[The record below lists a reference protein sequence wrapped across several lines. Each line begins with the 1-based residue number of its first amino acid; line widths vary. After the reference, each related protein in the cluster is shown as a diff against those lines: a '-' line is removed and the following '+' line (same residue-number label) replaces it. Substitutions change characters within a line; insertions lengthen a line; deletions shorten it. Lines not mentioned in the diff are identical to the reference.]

1 MLHHKDRARLLN
13 AYSSFS
19 IHIILLCRD
28 VHRYGGHVR
37 ILYIIRIIGGHFLLS
52 RHLHLFFGF
61 PPPASKVQGM
71 FTSPAAV
78 TPRQCPS
85 FQFSTTA
92 LCSCMF
98 SMIGGDAEVH
108 TFPVFPGFFPGFP
121 GIFRAP
127 LREEPGPAVFLI
139 PAGTCHARHDAI
151 NKYPNVFIFFNFM
164 FFILSPL
171 SRRIPV

>member
-52 RHLHLFFGF
+52 RHLHLFSGF
-61 PPPASKVQGM
+61 PPPAVKSAGYVHI
-71 FTSPAAV
+71 P
-78 TPRQCPS
+78 
-85 FQFSTTA
+85 
-92 LCSCMF
+92 CSCHSQAMPLLPVLHHGPLF
-98 SMIGGDAEVH
+98 LHVLDDRRCRG
-108 TFPVFPGFFPGFP
+108 TPFPYPALPGFRD
-121 GIFRAP
+121 FR
-127 LREEPGPAVFLI
+127 LHYGRNRVRQWFLI
-139 PAGTCHARHDAI
+139 PQEHVMHAMTAI

>member
-61 PPPASKVQGM
+61 PPPASKVKGM

-98 SMIGGDAEVH
+98 SMIGAMRG
-108 TFPVFPGFFPGFP
+108 TPFPYPALPGSGISGFHY
-121 GIFRAP
+121 GRN
-127 LREEPGPAVFLI
+127 RVPAVFLI
-139 PAGTCHARHDAI
+139 PAGTCHARHDRHQQI
-151 NKYPNVFIFFNFM
+151 SECLHF
-164 FFILSPL
+164 L
-171 SRRIPV
+171 